1 MVQMRAGRQIG
12 RDSRLRVQRLPRGAE
27 LAELMVKSWMPIHS
41 VIRHKS
47 VEYVHAGTVM
57 MFLCYPRML
66 TFLAGERIVKY
77 LAGSLDSTGS
87 QTMKRYTSI

>member
-1 MVQMRAGRQIG
+1 
-12 RDSRLRVQRLPRGAE
+12 LRVQRLPRGAE
-27 LAELMVKSWMPIHS
+27 WAELMVKSWMPIHS

-57 MFLCYPRML
+57 MFLFYYPRML
-66 TFLAGERIVKY
+66 TFLAGESIVKY

-87 QTMKRYTSI
+87 QTMKRYASI